1 MGIIET
7 FDDTT
12 EEIFKPS
19 HVEKKVDGFP
29 EVVIV
34 TFRKNMLDVFLR
46 DNNTEIVSTVQ
57 VGVEI
62 PIYKT
67 EYKGKEIAFYLSG
80 IGGPATVGILEK
92 IIVKGGKKFLLFG
105 SAGSLDKNITDGHIV
120 IPSFAYR
127 DEGTSYHY
135 VPAQAGDFIE
145 VKTAD
150 HLLKV
155 FSEIGITAI
164 EGRTWTTDAI
174 HRETYR
180 NKELRKEAGCI
191 TVEMEC
197 ASVMAMAE
205 FRKVD
210 IFQFLYTADNLD
222 CKEWESR
229 LLRNMPQNI
238 VEKYVRIA
246 LEVSIRL

>member
-12 EEIFKPS
+12 EEILKPS
-19 HVEKKVDGFP
+19 LIAKKVEGFP
-29 EVVIV
+29 EIVIV
-34 TFRKNMLDVFLR
+34 TFNKKTLDVFLKN
-46 DNNTEIVSTVQ
+46 NNTEIISTVKA
-57 VGVEI
+57 GMEI

-67 EYKGKEIAFYLSG
+67 EYKGKKIAFYMTLV
-80 IGGPATVGILEK
+80 GGSATVGILEE
-92 IIVKGGKKFLLFG
+92 IIVKGGKKILLFG
-105 SAGSLDKNITDGHIV
+105 SAGSLDKNITDGHII
-120 IPSFAYR
+120 IPSSAYR

-135 VPAQAGDFIE
+135 VSAQAGDFIE
-145 VKTAD
+145 IKTAK
-150 HLLKV
+150 HLLKI
-155 FSEIGITAI
+155 FSEIGVPTI
-164 EGRTWTTDAI
+164 EGKTWTTDAI
-174 HRETYR
+174 YRETYK

-205 FRKVD
+205 FRKAD

-229 LLRNMPQNI
+229 LLGNMPQDI
-238 VEKYVRIA
+238 REKYVRIA

>member
-1 MGIIET
+1 MGITET

-19 HVEKKVDGFP
+19 LMAKKVEGFP
-29 EVVIV
+29 ETVIV
-34 TFRKNMLDVFLR
+34 TSSKKMLVILTKIS
-46 DNNTEIVSTVQ
+46 NAEVISTDQAGMEV
-57 VGVEI
+57 

-67 EYKGKEIAFYLSG
+67 EYKGKEIAFYLTRS
-80 IGGPATVGILEK
+80 GGPATVGFLEE
-92 IIVKGGKKFLLFG
+92 IIVKGGKKILLFG
-105 SAGSLDKNITDGHIV
+105 AAGSLDKNITDGQIV

-135 VPAQAGDFIE
+135 VSAQAGDFIE
-145 VKTAD
+145 IKTAKR
-150 HLLKV
+150 LMKI
-155 FSEIGITAI
+155 FSEIGIPAI
-164 EGRTWTTDAI
+164 EGKTWTTDAI
-174 HRETYR
+174 YRETYR

-229 LLRNMPQNI
+229 LLGNMPQDI
-238 VEKYVRIA
+238 REKYVRIA
-246 LEVSIRL
+246 LEVSKRL

>member
-7 FDDTT
+7 FDNTT
-12 EEIFKPS
+12 EEILKPS
-19 HVEKKVDGFP
+19 LLAKKVDGFP
-29 EVVIV
+29 EIVIV
-34 TFRKNMLDVFLR
+34 TFNKKTLDVLLKS
-46 DNNTEIVSTVQ
+46 NNTEIISTVQ
-57 VGVEI
+57 AGMEI

-67 EYKGKEIAFYLSG
+67 EYNDKKIAFYMTLV
-80 IGGPATVGILEK
+80 GGPATVGILEE
-92 IIVKGGKKFLLFG
+92 IIVKGGKKILLFG

-120 IPSFAYR
+120 IPSSAYR

-145 VKTAD
+145 VKTAK
-150 HLLKV
+150 HLLKI
-155 FSEIGITAI
+155 FSELGIPVI
-164 EGRTWTTDAI
+164 KGRTWTTDAI
-174 HRETYR
+174 YRETYK

-197 ASVMAMAE
+197 ASVMAMGQ

-210 IFQFLYTADNLD
+210 IYQFLYTADNLD

-229 LLRNMPQNI
+229 LLGNMPQDI
-238 VEKYVRIA
+238 REKYVRIA